1 MKLITVISAGV
12 LSLALVAACPAFAQE
27 QHEEEKSKPSG
38 QEEKQAQPE
47 KSTKQAQ
54 PEKSAKQAQPEKSAK
69 QAQPEKSAKQAQP
82 EKPAKQQ
89 EKPSAQRESNAKP
102 AEKNAKQDNNNAKPA
117 EKNAKQDNNNAK
129 PTNKNVQQQQH
140 ASAGH
145 NGVSKIP
152 QDRYQANFGR
162 EHTFRVSQGDYQ
174 NHRFQYG
181 GYWFGFADPW
191 PSNWLY
197 TQDVFVVE
205 IDGVYYLCNA
215 SYPGVNVALSF
226 TV

>member
-38 QEEKQAQPE
+38 QEEKRAQPE
-47 KSTKQAQ
+47 K
-54 PEKSAKQAQPEKSAK
+54 PAKQAQPEKSAK

-82 EKPAKQQ
+82 ATKQ
-89 EKPSAQRESNAKP
+89 EKPSAQRENNAKPAEKNARQENSNAKP
-102 AEKNAKQDNNNAKPA
+102 AEKNARQDNNNSKPA
-117 EKNAKQDNNNAK
+117 
-129 PTNKNVQQQQH
+129 NKNVQQQQQH

-145 NGVSKIP
+145 NGVSRIP
-152 QDRYQANFGR
+152 QDRYQSNFGR

-181 GYWFGFADPW
+181 GYWFGFSDPW

-197 TQDVFVVE
+197 TQDVFVIE

-226 TV
+226 TS

>member
-38 QEEKQAQPE
+38 QEEKRAQPE
-47 KSTKQAQ
+47 KPAKQAQ
-54 PEKSAKQAQPEKSAK
+54 PEKPAKQAQPEKSAK

-82 EKPAKQQ
+82 ATKQ
-89 EKPSAQRESNAKP
+89 EKPSAQRENNAKPAEKNARQENSNAKP
-102 AEKNAKQDNNNAKPA
+102 AEKNARQDNNNSKPA
-117 EKNAKQDNNNAK
+117 
-129 PTNKNVQQQQH
+129 NKNVQQQQQQH

-145 NGVSKIP
+145 NGVSRIP
-152 QDRYQANFGR
+152 QDRYQSNFGR

-181 GYWFGFADPW
+181 GYWFGFSDPW

-197 TQDVFVVE
+197 TQDVFVIE

-226 TV
+226 TS